1 MPKETFDKI
10 QYPSLNLKNIL
21 NKVELDGYL
30 LDKIWLNPKSNIY
43 AWRTCSRAFWLQVT
57 TNTIQ
62 TGFSKTEFIAY
73 SSR

>member
-43 AWRTCSRAFWLQVT
+43 A
-57 TNTIQ
+57 
-62 TGFSKTEFIAY
+62 
-73 SSR
+73 